1 MTTTPSTAAG
11 AAPAAAPPIAPVGF
25 DPQYFRTFQDKLFI
39 AGPTARRRL
48 LSYYVLLLLATV
60 IATFGLITGSPATVI
75 GAMIVAPLMQ
85 PIMATA
91 AAVIMGDLTR
101 TLRALALV
109 VSGIIIVVL
118 LSWALTFLLPDV
130 LVSFESNGELASRI
144 SPGLIA
150 LLTALAS
157 GAAGAFIATRE
168 EIADSLAGVAIAI
181 SLVPPLSVVGIALSH
196 GRVDAALG
204 AFLLFL
210 TNFLA
215 ILLAGG
221 GVFLLLGLGGMA
233 NSWKNK
239 TTQVAGLAVIGLATA
254 LIAIPLTATSTESI
268 RAALDDR
275 AAAAVVQDWLG
286 DSTADY
292 VSSDVRENVVLV
304 YITGAPGARPLQPL
318 ADRLADELKRPVIV
332 NLRLIPSEQVR
343 TQSGTP

>member
-1 MTTTPSTAAG
+1 MPTTPSTA
-11 AAPAAAPPIAPVGF
+11 PAAQAAATPATAVGF
-25 DPQYFRTFQDKLFI
+25 DPQYLPKFRDKLFI
-39 AGPTARRRL
+39 GGPATRRRL
-48 LSYYVLLLLATV
+48 VNFFVLLVLATV
-60 IATFGLITGSPATVI
+60 IATFGLVTGSPATVI

-91 AAVIMGDLTR
+91 AAVIMGDLGHA
-101 TLRALALV
+101 LRSLALV

-130 LVSFESNGELASRI
+130 LISFESNGELASRI
-144 SPGLIA
+144 SPGLLA

-181 SLVPPLSVVGIALSH
+181 SLVPPLAVVGIGLSH

-204 AFLLFL
+204 AFLLFV

-233 NSWKNK
+233 NSWRNK
-239 TTQVAGLAVIGLATA
+239 TTQVAGLAMIGLATA

-275 AAAAVVQDWLG
+275 AAAAVVQNWLG
-286 DSTADY
+286 DSAADY
-292 VSSDVRENVVLV
+292 VSSDVRGSVVLV

-318 ADRLADELKRPVIV
+318 ADELASQLKRPVIV
-332 NLRLIPSEQVR
+332 NLRLIASEQVR
-343 TQSGTP
+343 TQSSAP